1 MEVVVLL
8 RLSDWNMKSTWLPHS
23 EVLFFSSLLKRTY
36 VICAQMCK
44 LCSILLIRPWDYS
57 ENFGIYSKLDRKSK
71 HCSCIFLNVYV
82 SWIER
87 DKILISQLSPL
98 NSGILQTKMGQRGY
112 PMKMNFDKFQIQ
124 KWVSLTVRARKAD
137 EKMRSF
143 VWFSCLLSQLWSLN
157 CQKLCQKI

>member
-1 MEVVVLL
+1 
-8 RLSDWNMKSTWLPHS
+8 
-23 EVLFFSSLLKRTY
+23 
-36 VICAQMCK
+36 MCK

-71 HCSCIFLNVYV
+71 HSSCIFLNVYV

-98 NSGILQTKMGQRGY
+98 NSGILQTKMGQKGY

-137 EKMRSF
+137 EKMGDHLSGFHASF
-143 VWFSCLLSQLWSLN
+143 LSYGP
-157 CQKLCQKI
+157 